1 MKVLITGGCGFIG
14 GHLSELLVKKG
25 HSVVALDDLSTGSL
39 ENVATLMKGKVLKGS
54 FRFVKGSICDVKV
67 VDRLVKDCDIVFHLA
82 SVVGVKLV
90 CDEPVRTIET
100 MADGTSIVIKACRK
114 YMKKVLIA
122 STSEVY
128 GKGIRVPFCED
139 DDTVQGATSIR
150 RWAYAN
156 CKALDEFLALA
167 HYHEAKLPVVVVRFF
182 NTVGPRQTGMYGMVV
197 PRFVRA
203 ALKGDPI
210 TVYDDGKQSRCFCHV
225 LDVVEAIEKLMFHCP
240 KAVGQVINIGSPVEV
255 TIGDLAK
262 KVKRQLKSKSV
273 IKNIP
278 FSEAYPGGGFEDM
291 RRRVPCIKKVKNLIG
306 FKPKRTL
313 TKIIDDVAKSI
324 KAGRE

>member
-14 GHLSELLVKKG
+14 GHLCELLVKKG
-25 HSVVALDDLSTGSL
+25 HKVVALDDLSTGSMR
-39 ENVATLMKGKVLKGS
+39 NVESLKS
-54 FRFVKGSICDVKV
+54 NKRFTFVKGNICNARI
-67 VDRLVKDCDIVFHLA
+67 VDRLVKESDVVFHLA

-114 YMKKVLIA
+114 YMKKVLVA

-128 GKGIRVPFCED
+128 GKGVKVPFCED
-139 DDTVQGATSIR
+139 DDRLMGATSIR

-156 CKALDEFLALA
+156 CKAMDEFLALA
-167 HYHEAKLPVVVVRFF
+167 HYYEAKLPVVVVRFF

-197 PRFVRA
+197 PRFVKA
-203 ALKGDPI
+203 ALNNEPI

-240 KAVGQVINIGSPVEV
+240 AAVGQVINVGNPKEV

-262 KVKRQLKSKSV
+262 FVKRQLKSKSE
-273 IKNIP
+273 IKNIS
-278 FSEAYPGGGFEDM
+278 FAEAYPGGGFEDM
-291 RRRVPCIKKVKNLIG
+291 RRRVPCIKKIKKLIG
-306 FKPKRTL
+306 FKPTRTL
-313 TKIIDDVAKSI
+313 KDIVRDVAESI
-324 KAGRE
+324 RAGIK

>member
-14 GHLSELLVKKG
+14 GHLSELLVSKG

-39 ENVATLMKGKVLKGS
+39 DNVASLRKNKK
-54 FRFVKGSICDVKV
+54 FKFVEGSICDAEL
-67 VDRLVKDCDIVFHLA
+67 VDKLVKAADIVFHLA

-114 YMKKVLIA
+114 YMRKVLVA

-128 GKGIRVPFCED
+128 GKGIKVPFCED
-139 DDTVQGATSIR
+139 DDTVMGATSIR

-156 CKALDEFLALA
+156 CKAMDEFLALA
-167 HYHEAKLPVVVVRFF
+167 HYHEAKLPIVVVRFF

-203 ALKGDPI
+203 ALNNEPI

-225 LDVVEAIEKLMFHCP
+225 LDVVEAVEQLMFNCP
-240 KAVGQVINIGSPVEV
+240 EAEGQVINVGNPKEV

-262 KVKRQLKSKSV
+262 TVKRQLKSKSE
-273 IKNIP
+273 IKNIS
-278 FSEAYPGGGFEDM
+278 FEEAYPGGGFEDM
-291 RRRVPCIKKVKNLIG
+291 RRRVPSIKKVQKLIG

-313 TKIIDDVAKSI
+313 KQIIDDVAESMKNGS
-324 KAGRE
+324 K

>member
-14 GHLSELLVKKG
+14 GHLCELLVKKG
-25 HSVVALDDLSTGSL
+25 HKVVALDDLSTGSMR
-39 ENVATLMKGKVLKGS
+39 NVESLKANKR
-54 FRFVKGSICDVKV
+54 FAFVKGNICNARL
-67 VDRLVKDCDIVFHLA
+67 VDRLVKECDVVFHLA

-114 YMKKVLIA
+114 YMKKVLVA

-128 GKGIRVPFCED
+128 GKGIKVPFAED

-156 CKALDEFLALA
+156 CKAMDEFLALA
-167 HYHEAKLPVVVVRFF
+167 HYYEAKLPVVVVRFF

-197 PRFVRA
+197 PRFVKA
-203 ALKGDPI
+203 ALNNEPI

-240 KAVGQVINIGSPVEV
+240 EAVGQVINLGNPKEV

-262 KVKRQLKSKSV
+262 FVKRQLKSKSE
-273 IKNIP
+273 IKNIS
-278 FSEAYPGGGFEDM
+278 FEEAYPGGGFEDM
-291 RRRVPCIKKVKNLIG
+291 RRRVPCIKKIKRLIG
-306 FKPKRTL
+306 FKPTRTL
-313 TKIIDDVAKSI
+313 KDIVRDVTESI
-324 KAGRE
+324 KNGNK

>member
-1 MKVLITGGCGFIG
+1 MKVLVTGGCGFIG
-14 GHLSELLVKKG
+14 GHLCELLVKKG
-25 HSVVALDDLSTGSL
+25 HTVVALDDLSTGSL
-39 ENVATLMKGKVLKGS
+39 ANVASLKGNKKFS
-54 FRFVKGSICDVKV
+54 FVKGNICNARL
-67 VDRLVKDCDIVFHLA
+67 VDRLVKDADAVFHLA

-114 YMKKVLIA
+114 YMKKVLVA

-128 GKGIRVPFCED
+128 GKGVKVPFSED
-139 DDTVQGATSIR
+139 DDRLMGPTSIR

-156 CKALDEFLALA
+156 CKAMDEFLALA
-167 HYHEAKLPVVVVRFF
+167 HYHEAKLPVVIVRFF

-197 PRFVRA
+197 PRFVKA
-203 ALKGDPI
+203 ALNNEPI

-240 KAVGQVINIGSPVEV
+240 EAVGQVINVGNPKEI

-262 KVKRQLKSKSV
+262 FVKRQLKSKSE
-273 IKNIP
+273 IRHIP
-278 FSEAYPGGGFEDM
+278 FAEAYPGGGFEDM
-291 RRRVPCIKKVKNLIG
+291 RRRVPCIKKVKKLIG
-306 FKPKRTL
+306 FKPTRTL
-313 TKIIDDVAKSI
+313 KDIVRDVAESI
-324 KAGRE
+324 KREGK

>member
-14 GHLSELLVKKG
+14 GHLCELLVKKG
-25 HSVVALDDLSTGSL
+25 HKVVALDDLSTGSMK
-39 ENVATLMKGKVLKGS
+39 NVESLKGS
-54 FRFVKGSICDVKV
+54 KKFTFVKGNICNARL
-67 VDRLVKDCDIVFHLA
+67 VDRLVKDADAVFHLA

-100 MADGTSIVIKACRK
+100 MADGTSVVIKACRK
-114 YMKKVLIA
+114 YMKKVLVA

-128 GKGIRVPFCED
+128 GKGVKVPFSED
-139 DDTVQGATSIR
+139 DDRLMGATSIR

-156 CKALDEFLALA
+156 CKAMDEFLALA
-167 HYHEAKLPVVVVRFF
+167 HYYEAKLPVVIVRFF

-197 PRFVRA
+197 PRFVKA
-203 ALKGDPI
+203 ALHNEPI

-225 LDVVEAIEKLMFHCP
+225 LDVVEAVEKLMFHCP
-240 KAVGQVINIGSPVEV
+240 EAVGQVINVGNPKEV

-262 KVKRQLKSKSV
+262 FVKRQLKSKSE

-291 RRRVPCIKKVKNLIG
+291 RRRVPSIKKVKKLIG
-306 FKPKRTL
+306 FKPTRTL
-313 TKIIDDVAKSI
+313 KDIVRDVAESI
-324 KAGRE
+324 QSGRA

>member
-1 MKVLITGGCGFIG
+1 MKVLVTGGCGFIG
-14 GHLSELLVKKG
+14 GHLCELLVKKG
-25 HSVVALDDLSTGSL
+25 HKVVALDDLSTGSMR
-39 ENVATLMKGKVLKGS
+39 NVESLKGNKK
-54 FRFVKGSICDVKV
+54 FAFVRGNICNART
-67 VDRLVKDCDIVFHLA
+67 VDRLVKESDAVFHLA

-114 YMKKVLIA
+114 YMKKVLVA

-128 GKGIRVPFCED
+128 GKGVKVPFSED
-139 DDTVQGATSIR
+139 DDRLMGATSIR

-156 CKALDEFLALA
+156 CKAMDEFLALA
-167 HYHEAKLPVVVVRFF
+167 HYYEAKLPVVVVRFF

-197 PRFVRA
+197 PRFVKA
-203 ALKGDPI
+203 ALNNEPI

-240 KAVGQVINIGSPVEV
+240 EAVGQVINVGNPKEV

-262 KVKRQLKSKSV
+262 FVKRQLKSKSV
-273 IKNIP
+273 IRNIS
-278 FSEAYPGGGFEDM
+278 FEEAYPGGGFEDM
-291 RRRVPCIKKVKNLIG
+291 RRRVPCIKKIKKLIG
-306 FKPKRTL
+306 FKPTRTL
-313 TKIIDDVAKSI
+313 KDIVRDVAESI
-324 KAGRE
+324 KHESK

>member
-1 MKVLITGGCGFIG
+1 MKIVVTGGCGFIG
-14 GHLSELLVKKG
+14 GHLCELLVKKG

-39 ENVATLMKGKVLKGS
+39 ENVASLAKCKRFK
-54 FRFVKGSICDVKV
+54 FVKGSICSPRL
-67 VDRLVKDCDIVFHLA
+67 VDRLVKGADAVFHLA

-100 MADGTSIVIKACRK
+100 MADGTSVVIKACRK
-114 YMKKVLIA
+114 YMKKVLVA

-128 GKGIRVPFCED
+128 GKGVKVPFSED
-139 DDTVQGATSIR
+139 DDRLMGPTSIR

-156 CKALDEFLALA
+156 CKAMDEFLALA

-197 PRFVRA
+197 PRFVKA
-203 ALKGDPI
+203 ALNNEPI

-225 LDVVEAIEKLMFHCP
+225 LDVVEAVEKLMFHCP
-240 KAVGQVINIGSPVEV
+240 EAVGQVINVGNPREI
-255 TIGDLAK
+255 TIGDLARF
-262 KVKRQLKSKSV
+262 VKRQLKSKSE
-273 IKNIP
+273 IRNIP

-291 RRRVPCIKKVKNLIG
+291 RRRVPSIKKVKKLIG

-313 TKIIDDVAKSI
+313 KDIVRDVAESI
-324 KAGRE
+324 KAGSR